1 MWVILMIGIYKIENL
16 INGKVY
22 IGQSVDIKERWN
34 EHKLINSRTSKE
46 ALKKQK
52 YPLYLAF
59 QKYGLENFSFEILE
73 ECSLEELDMKE
84 QFYIKKYNSYIDF
97 PNSNGYNLTLGG
109 NGNQKITEEKILN
122 IIKLWEEGKTTGEIT
137 SILQI
142 EKHAI
147 IRYLK
152 LFSSTYTIEES
163 DFRGRVNA
171 GISHRKKI
179 DCYDLWGNFLKTYP
193 SINEAAKILELNA
206 SDIVN
211 CCKGKSPRVKDYRFT
226 YEKENK
232 EIKFNGVFK
241 NEWTIRI
248 SNDKEYYVFSSLTK
262 AANFIGVSDVT
273 LRKYINIEKPIKGWQ
288 IKGKKY

>member
-1 MWVILMIGIYKIENL
+1 MIGIYKIENL

-46 ALKKQK
+46 SLKKQK

-73 ECSLEELDMKE
+73 ECSLEELDIKE
-84 QFYIKKYNSYIDF
+84 QFYIKKYNSYVDF

-122 IIKLWEEGKTTGEIT
+122 IVKLWEEGKTTGEIM

-171 GISHRKKI
+171 GISHRKKV
-179 DCYDLWGNFLKTYP
+179 DCYDLWGNFLKTYS
-193 SINEAAKILELNA
+193 SIDEAAKILELSA
-206 SDIVN
+206 SSIIS
-211 CCKGKSPRVKDYRFT
+211 CCKGKCSRVKDYRFT
-226 YEKENK
+226 YEKEDK
-232 EIKFNGVFK
+232 EIKFNGIFK
-241 NEWTIRI
+241 NEWVIKI
-248 SNDKEYYVFSSLTK
+248 SKDKEYYLFSSLTK
-262 AANFIGVSDVT
+262 AANFIGVSDAT
-273 LRKYINIEKPIKGWQ
+273 LRKYISIEKSIKGW
-288 IKGKKY
+288 KVEGKKY

>member
-1 MWVILMIGIYKIENL
+1 MIGIYKIENL

-22 IGQSVDIKERWN
+22 IGQSINIQERWN
-34 EHKLINSRTSKE
+34 EHKLINSRTSKD

-59 QKYGLENFSFEILE
+59 QKYGLENFSFEVLE
-73 ECSLEELDMKE
+73 ECSLEELDTKE

-109 NGNQKITEEKILN
+109 DGTRKITEEQILN
-122 IIKLWEEGKTTGEIT
+122 ILKLWDEGKTTGEIMDT
-137 SILQI
+137 LQI

-152 LFSSTYTIEES
+152 LFSSTYTVKES
-163 DFRGRVNA
+163 DFRGRVNT

-179 DCYDLWGNFLKTYP
+179 DCYDLWGNFLKTYS
-193 SINEAAKILELNA
+193 SITEAAEILDLNKQKI
-206 SDIVN
+206 IN
-211 CCKGKSPRVKDYRFT
+211 CCKGKAPRVKNYRFT

-232 EIKFNGVFK
+232 EIEFNNIFK
-241 NEWTIRI
+241 DEWTIKI
-248 SNDKEYYVFSSLTK
+248 SNDEEYHLFTSLKE
-262 AANFIGVSDVT
+262 AASFIDISV
-273 LRKYINIEKPIKGWQ
+273 YIFKRCINTEKLIKGWK
-288 IKGKKY
+288 IEGKKY